1 MLKKLKIG
9 VCCYMDK
16 LTNFRKTF
24 QELKTYLALPVL
36 NPRDKAGII
45 QAFEFTFEQSWK
57 SIQKIA
63 FTEGVSLAS
72 PKSAFTFAMQNHW
85 IATEDEPLWLQLLK
99 DRNLTTHTYEETLAN
114 AVLERIQKQYVKM
127 FERLLLQLELL
138 K

>member
-1 MLKKLKIG
+1 
-9 VCCYMDK
+9 MDK

-24 QELKTYLALPVL
+24 QELKTYLALPIL

-63 FTEGVSLAS
+63 FTEGVTLAS
-72 PKSAFTFAMQNHW
+72 PKNAFIFAMQNHW
-85 IATEDEPLWLQLLK
+85 IATKDEPLWLQLLQ
-99 DRNLTTHTYEETLAN
+99 DRNLTTHTYEEALAN
-114 AVLERIQKQYVKM
+114 AVLERIQKQYVHM
-127 FERLLLQLELL
+127 FEGLLLQLEPL